1 MTHATQR
8 VRQAYKRNVDIVDV
22 AWVTE
27 CIDVGKIVDVGKYIC
42 NKEVGCWIAEKEKEK
57 EKKMKKAANCK
68 SSVGDCDDKEPDID
82 EEGIEGGW
90 STPIQLDCCCVC
102 HENGDDACPWCVD
115 CNLTIARKKHAE
127 ATE

>member
-22 AWVTE
+22 AWVKE
-27 CIDVGKIVDVGKYIC
+27 CIDAGNIVDVEKYTC
-42 NKEVGCWIAEKEKEK
+42 NEEVGCWIAEKEKEK
-57 EKKMKKAANCK
+57 KMKKAADCRS
-68 SSVGDCDDKEPDID
+68 SSVGDCDDNEADID
-82 EEGIEGGW
+82 EEGNEGGW

-115 CNLTIARKKHAE
+115 CNLTIARKKLAE
-127 ATE
+127 TE